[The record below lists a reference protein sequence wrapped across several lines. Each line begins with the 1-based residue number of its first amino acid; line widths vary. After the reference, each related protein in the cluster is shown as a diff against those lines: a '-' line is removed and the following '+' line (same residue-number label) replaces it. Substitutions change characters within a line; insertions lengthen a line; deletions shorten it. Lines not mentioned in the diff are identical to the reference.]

1 MNNNENISISKLLA
15 VLDIQDDDSFIIT
28 DVELIDENKYIH
40 IQKKLEP
47 MYCPRCGSR
56 MHSKGFYTRKLNH
69 PVLQDSTKFYMIVKQ
84 RKWHCDECNLYMND
98 SFPFLDR
105 YAHSTTITPL
115 LILNAFKHLDQSTA
129 AIAERF
135 NISDTLAH
143 ILFERY
149 VDLPRLPLPEYMSID
164 EVYLNI
170 SNSQKYAFVIMD
182 FSNGEIVDIAH
193 NRWSSTL
200 EDYFL
205 HIPLEERLKVKAV
218 ICDAYQ
224 TYLTMPEKY
233 FPNSCTVLDS
243 FHAVKTIISY
253 LNGYINKVMK
263 KYQDRDKKALEE
275 KNHDTNR
282 DNKTIK
288 KSKEVILLQNYRW
301 VMLKNRDEINYSY
314 NRHYHKM
321 LGMNVDTYTIE
332 KLFLQLDPNFE
343 GLRGLKEE
351 YIQFNHTEYDN
362 EFDVLLDLNALID
375 KYDKSDQSIFRDFAG
390 FLRRNLRPIVN
401 SFTRIKVY
409 RKSARTEKEYYARLS
424 NGPMESFNRKPKDL
438 KRDSRG
444 FSDFNYTRNRILWAT
459 RKNPSIKGVPKSM
472 DQILSKKGKK
482 RGSYKKKNQK

>member
-1 MNNNENISISKLLA
+1 MNNNKNISISKLLA

-182 FSNGEIVDIAH
+182 FSNGEIVDIVH

-243 FHAVKTIISY
+243 FYAVKTIISY
-253 LNGYINKVMK
+253 LNGVH
-263 KYQDRDKKALEE
+263 Q
-275 KNHDTNR
+275 
-282 DNKTIK
+282 
-288 KSKEVILLQNYRW
+288 
-301 VMLKNRDEINYSY
+301 
-314 NRHYHKM
+314 
-321 LGMNVDTYTIE
+321 
-332 KLFLQLDPNFE
+332 
-343 GLRGLKEE
+343 
-351 YIQFNHTEYDN
+351 
-362 EFDVLLDLNALID
+362 
-375 KYDKSDQSIFRDFAG
+375 
-390 FLRRNLRPIVN
+390 
-401 SFTRIKVY
+401 
-409 RKSARTEKEYYARLS
+409 
-424 NGPMESFNRKPKDL
+424 
-438 KRDSRG
+438 
-444 FSDFNYTRNRILWAT
+444 
-459 RKNPSIKGVPKSM
+459 
-472 DQILSKKGKK
+472 
-482 RGSYKKKNQK
+482 

>member
-1 MNNNENISISKLLA
+1 MP
-15 VLDIQDDDSFIIT
+15 SF
-28 DVELIDENKYIH
+28 VCKSSSF
-40 IQKKLEP
+40 
-47 MYCPRCGSR
+47 YCTTGVNFLFLTSPI
-56 MHSKGFYTRKLNH
+56 
-69 PVLQDSTKFYMIVKQ
+69 YM
-84 RKWHCDECNLYMND
+84 LTSND

-182 FSNGEIVDIAH
+182 FSNGEIVDIVH

-243 FHAVKTIISY
+243 
-253 LNGYINKVMK
+253 LC
-263 KYQDRDKKALEE
+263 KALHNE
-275 KNHDTNR
+275 
-282 DNKTIK
+282 
-288 KSKEVILLQNYRW
+288 
-301 VMLKNRDEINYSY
+301 SY
-314 NRHYHKM
+314 VK
-321 LGMNVDTYTIE
+321 
-332 KLFLQLDPNFE
+332 Q
-343 GLRGLKEE
+343 
-351 YIQFNHTEYDN
+351 
-362 EFDVLLDLNALID
+362 
-375 KYDKSDQSIFRDFAG
+375 IF
-390 FLRRNLRPIVN
+390 
-401 SFTRIKVY
+401 
-409 RKSARTEKEYYARLS
+409 
-424 NGPMESFNRKPKDL
+424 M
-438 KRDSRG
+438 
-444 FSDFNYTRNRILWAT
+444 
-459 RKNPSIKGVPKSM
+459 
-472 DQILSKKGKK
+472 
-482 RGSYKKKNQK
+482 